1 MTRRAHII
9 VVGNEKGGTG
19 KSTITMHVMVSL
31 MNMGLRVGSID
42 LDARQAT
49 LTRYVENRRVFL
61 AQHHLNLPVPTH
73 EAIVASDPFATG
85 MALEE
90 DLQRLDTCV
99 NTLRATC
106 DIIIIDTPGS
116 DHYLSR
122 LGHTY
127 ADTLLT
133 PLNDSLIDLDVLAR
147 VNPDTMR
154 VSGPSHYAEMV
165 WQIRK
170 QRAMD
175 DGESIAWVVTRNRL
189 SQIGTRNKRDI
200 DKLLVELARRVGF
213 RLIAGLSERVIYREL
228 FLKGL
233 TLLDLREGGV
243 GVPLNMSHVAARQ
256 ELRAL
261 VDALQLPVPAAGV
274 ENTSAD
280 SVLSD
285 PVE

>member
-189 SQIGTRNKRDI
+189 SQIGTRGA
-200 DKLLVELARRVGF
+200 ARRVPFDCGVVGTGHLSRVVPERPDVVGF
-213 RLIAGLSERVIYREL
+213 AGGGRRSAFEYVPRGRPPRIAGFGRCVTTSCA
-228 FLKGL
+228 
-233 TLLDLREGGV
+233 GGRRGEYV
-243 GVPLNMSHVAARQ
+243 R
-256 ELRAL
+256 RFC
-261 VDALQLPVPAAGV
+261 
-274 ENTSAD
+274 
-280 SVLSD
+280 SVR
-285 PVE
+285 PR